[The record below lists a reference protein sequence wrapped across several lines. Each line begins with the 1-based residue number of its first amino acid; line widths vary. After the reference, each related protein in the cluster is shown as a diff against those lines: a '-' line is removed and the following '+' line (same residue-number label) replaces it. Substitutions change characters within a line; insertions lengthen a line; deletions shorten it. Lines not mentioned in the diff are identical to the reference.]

1 MAGGEVAP
9 SLANRLRL
17 RSRAAARVKRQAHP
31 AVSIPA
37 DGAQVMPDC
46 LTQPEPGIHAACA
59 DMHDRLIAWG
69 RIIIVGGKGDRQKWD
84 SDSTRQHFEFTPT
97 QHDAAWRLHI
107 MVGQLPEVRHRF
119 VLPAFYRHIEADVW
133 DGLTPQRQLQII
145 RDRMAAEVNENL
157 RGFTLAT
164 GQWLPR
170 VDEWTF
176 EGIRLRAI
184 RMLVNRE
191 AAVPETQQSA
201 RSAGMGLAKRVG

>member
-1 MAGGEVAP
+1 
-9 SLANRLRL
+9 
-17 RSRAAARVKRQAHP
+17 
-31 AVSIPA
+31 
-37 DGAQVMPDC
+37 MPDC

-59 DMHDRLIAWG
+59 DMHDRLIKWG
-69 RIIIVGGKGDRQKWD
+69 RIIIVGGKGARQKWD
-84 SDSTRQHFEFTPT
+84 DSDPDRKYFDFTPAD
-97 QHDAAWRLHI
+97 HDAAWRLHM

-119 VLPAFYRHIEADVW
+119 VLPAFYRNIEADVW

-157 RGFTLAT
+157 RGFTLST

-191 AAVPETQQSA
+191 ATVPETQQSA
-201 RSAGMGLAKRVG
+201 RPAGTGLAKRIG